1 MLLTRRKEYLMAWK
15 YRCDCCRRD
24 CNERTTVIHTDGRKM
39 EICEVCVEELI
50 YNKDWRLYDI

>member
-1 MLLTRRKEYLMAWK
+1 MAWK